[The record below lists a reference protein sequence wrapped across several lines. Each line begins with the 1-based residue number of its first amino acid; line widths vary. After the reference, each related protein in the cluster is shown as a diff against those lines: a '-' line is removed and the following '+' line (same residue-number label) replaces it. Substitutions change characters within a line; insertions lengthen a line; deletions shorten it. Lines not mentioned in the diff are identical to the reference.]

1 MYFTVS
7 VFLISLLGLGTS
19 FTDIKEGRIPNI
31 LVLPAV
37 VAGFILAV
45 LSQVDLFLFASNAII
60 AFAFG
65 FVLYLSRMWSAGD
78 SKLFLAFAVLF
89 PLAAFPKNFVFFPA
103 FSIILNS
110 FIPAFIFLFALA
122 ILRTNVDQKFDAL
135 QKALNPKTLVSLA
148 VILFAFY
155 WALYYVLSFLSIPLD
170 FFLIVVI
177 LFLMVSLLEKAFP
190 NKLVLVSAVGG
201 ALLAAVNLSEV
212 LKPDFWV
219 LFALIFALMVFLRF
233 FILYLGFFA
242 FGKRVEIADLRPGM
256 VLLEGVYEK
265 DGALEKK
272 KLFFPSLVNA
282 IQDIKTN
289 YVFEMSSSGLTKENI
304 KTLLE
309 KNKAGKAKFHS
320 LLVQE
325 TLPFAPLLFAGT
337 VLTFFCSA
345 FLPWC

>member
-1 MYFTVS
+1 MGIGS
-7 VFLISLLGLGTS
+7 S
-19 FTDIKEGRIPNI
+19 FTDIKEGRIPNM

-37 VAGFILAV
+37 IAGFILAV
-45 LSQVDLFLFASNAII
+45 LSQANLFLFASNAII

-89 PLAAFPKNFVFFPA
+89 PLASFPSNFVFFPA
-103 FSIILNS
+103 FSLILNS
-110 FIPAFIFLFALA
+110 FIPAFVALFALA
-122 ILRTNVDQKFDAL
+122 ILRTSTSQKFDAL
-135 QKALNPKTLVSLA
+135 KKALNPKTLVSLA

-155 WALYYVLSFLSIPLD
+155 WALYYVLSFLSVPLD
-170 FFLIVVI
+170 FFLIVII

-190 NKLVLVSAVGG
+190 NKLVIVSAVGG
-201 ALLAAVNLSEV
+201 GLLAAVNLTEV

-219 LFALIFALMVFLRF
+219 LFVLIFALMVFLRF

-242 FGKRVEIADLRPGM
+242 FGKRVEIAGIRPGM

-265 DGALEKK
+265 NGALEKK
-272 KLFFPSLVNA
+272 KLFFPSLINA
-282 IQDIKTN
+282 LQDIKTN
-289 YVFEMSSSGLTKENI
+289 YVFDLSSKGLTEENV
-304 KTLLE
+304 KVLLE
-309 KNKAGKAKFHS
+309 KNKAGKANFHS

-337 VLTFFCSA
+337 IITFFCSI

>member
-7 VFLISLLGLGTS
+7 VFLISLLGLGSS
-19 FTDIKEGRIPNI
+19 FTDVKDGRIPNI

-37 VAGFILAV
+37 VAGFLLAV
-45 LSQVDLFLFASNAII
+45 LSQADLFLFLSNAFI

-110 FIPAFIFLFALA
+110 FVPAFIVLFALA
-122 ILRTNVDQKFDAL
+122 ILRTSTGQKFEAL
-135 QKALNPKTLVSLA
+135 KKALDPKTLVSLA

-155 WALYYVLSFLSIPLD
+155 WALYYVLSILSVPLD

-190 NKLVLVSAVGG
+190 NKLVVVSAVGG
-201 ALLAAVNLSEV
+201 AILAALNLKEV
-212 LKPDFWV
+212 LQPDFWV

-265 DGALEKK
+265 EGLLEKK
-272 KLFFPSLVNA
+272 KLFFPSLINA
-282 IQDIKTN
+282 LQDIRTN
-289 YVFEMSSSGLTKENI
+289 YVFEMGSSGLTGENI
-304 KTLLE
+304 KALLKKE
-309 KNKAGKAKFHS
+309 KAGKAKFHS

-325 TLPFAPLLFAGT
+325 TLPFAPLLFAGAL
-337 VLTFFCSA
+337 LTFFCSA